1 MGHGQDSVNAGV
13 NLWSSPRSPGG
24 KSNRDSYRLD
34 DFFKG
39 GHDELV
45 DPNSGWSIWM
55 PSLFPPHPKDEVIA
69 DIQSRNSAIDLN
81 GLNDDDLIDLYL
93 RREPQQDP
101 DWAQRVQERKRF
113 GIDPDAYIETSTRD
127 TIMRRIGVMQGYR
140 FIQRIIINGCIDWK
154 QYENPDDS
162 KIGALLRE

>member
-13 NLWSSPRSPGG
+13 NLGSSPRPPGG

-55 PSLFPPHPKDEVIA
+55 PSPFSPHPKDEVIA
-69 DIQSRNSAIDLN
+69 DIQSRNSAIDL
-81 GLNDDDLIDLYL
+81 
-93 RREPQQDP
+93 
-101 DWAQRVQERKRF
+101 K
-113 GIDPDAYIETSTRD
+113 
-127 TIMRRIGVMQGYR
+127 
-140 FIQRIIINGCIDWK
+140 RIIINDCIDWK